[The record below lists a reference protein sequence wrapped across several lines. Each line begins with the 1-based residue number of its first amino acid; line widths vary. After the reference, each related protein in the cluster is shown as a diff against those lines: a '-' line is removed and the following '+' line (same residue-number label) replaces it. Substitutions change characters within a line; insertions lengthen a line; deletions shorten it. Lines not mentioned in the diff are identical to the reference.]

1 MSGKYIQKTLGHA
14 KQSAT
19 DMFKI
24 SSKRLIEIT
33 AEATD
38 DFTGNKI
45 ANRITKVLKF
55 SQQNHSETV
64 TNEHDT

>member
-1 MSGKYIQKTLGHA
+1 
-14 KQSAT
+14 
-19 DMFKI
+19 MFKI

>member
-1 MSGKYIQKTLGHA
+1 MSGKYSQKTLGHA
-14 KQSAT
+14 EQSAT

-45 ANRITKVLKF
+45 AIRITKVLKF

-64 TNEHDT
+64 TNENDK

>member
-1 MSGKYIQKTLGHA
+1 
-14 KQSAT
+14 
-19 DMFKI
+19 MFKI

-45 ANRITKVLKF
+45 AIRITKVLKF

-64 TNEHDT
+64 TNENDK